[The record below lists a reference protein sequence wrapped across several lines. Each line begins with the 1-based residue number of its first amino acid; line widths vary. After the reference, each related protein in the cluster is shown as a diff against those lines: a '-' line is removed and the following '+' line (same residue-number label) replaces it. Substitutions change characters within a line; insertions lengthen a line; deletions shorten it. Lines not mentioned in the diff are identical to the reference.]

1 MELVHL
7 DYLCLEPCKGNLENV
22 LVVTDHFTRYAQAF
36 PTKTQTAQTTAKV
49 LWDNYICHYGFP
61 EKIISDQGRNFES
74 DLIKEFCNLAKVKKL
89 RTTPYHPMT
98 NGQCERFN
106 RTLCDMLGT
115 LETEEKANWKA
126 FIHTLTHAYNA
137 TRNSSTGYS
146 PFFLMFGRHPR
157 LPVDVAFG
165 IHRAGNG
172 VTFSKSKYVDR
183 LQRRLAHAYKTAK
196 TFTDKESSRQ
206 KALFD
211 KRSKDLRLEPG
222 DLCLV
227 KKTAWKARHKIQN
240 RWEDD
245 LYVILSQTNEDIPVY
260 TIRNTDTSVEKTLH
274 RNLLLPLGYS
284 LHVQIP
290 DEEEEQIFI
299 EPILPL
305 VEEIEAQ
312 SSEAEA
318 SAEGAQSSMRLDP
331 PDSNQTS
338 LKEVDV
344 HEASTTSG
352 VTSGVS
358 TKFSGTDSGASPE
371 VSTNVD
377 TASKDSTLSK
387 VEATPSSL
395 WALNK
400 SQDLPELSSEERK
413 EPSVSTTTSTKVEPI
428 SNGNLFTEVTE
439 PLTSPTD
446 DSLNKTRPSSSEL
459 AESSENT
466 GSQEPEESVESDDS
480 ETASSEEDDLA
491 PILRRS
497 SRTTKGAP
505 PTRYGKAFTHQLG
518 SFEFNL

>member
-1 MELVHL
+1 MI
-7 DYLCLEPCKGNLENV
+7 CW
-22 LVVTDHFTRYAQAF
+22 A
-36 PTKTQTAQTTAKV
+36 
-49 LWDNYICHYGFP
+49 LW
-61 EKIISDQGRNFES
+61 KQ
-74 DLIKEFCNLAKVKKL
+74 
-89 RTTPYHPMT
+89 
-98 NGQCERFN
+98 
-106 RTLCDMLGT
+106 
-115 LETEEKANWKA
+115 EKANWKA

-290 DEEEEQIFI
+290 
-299 EPILPL
+299 
-305 VEEIEAQ
+305 
-312 SSEAEA
+312 
-318 SAEGAQSSMRLDP
+318 
-331 PDSNQTS
+331 
-338 LKEVDV
+338 
-344 HEASTTSG
+344 
-352 VTSGVS
+352 
-358 TKFSGTDSGASPE
+358 
-371 VSTNVD
+371 
-377 TASKDSTLSK
+377 
-387 VEATPSSL
+387 
-395 WALNK
+395 
-400 SQDLPELSSEERK
+400 
-413 EPSVSTTTSTKVEPI
+413 
-428 SNGNLFTEVTE
+428 
-439 PLTSPTD
+439 
-446 DSLNKTRPSSSEL
+446 
-459 AESSENT
+459 
-466 GSQEPEESVESDDS
+466 
-480 ETASSEEDDLA
+480 
-491 PILRRS
+491 
-497 SRTTKGAP
+497 
-505 PTRYGKAFTHQLG
+505 
-518 SFEFNL
+518 